1 VSLRDDI
8 RAIFERDPA
17 ATNIAEVLLAY
28 PGLHALLFHRV
39 AHWLHGLGVPV
50 VPRLISH
57 FARFV
62 TGIEIHPGAK
72 IGKGFF
78 IDHGMGVVI
87 GETAEIGDD
96 VTLYQGVTLGGTG
109 RQRGKR
115 HPTLGNDVVV
125 GVGAKVLGAITV
137 GDGARIGGGAVV
149 LRDVP
154 PHATAV
160 GVPAKVV
167 AFRQPDGST
176 RRVEHLPDPELDMIT
191 ALRRKLFELEE
202 RLAAVEG
209 ALTETAAENERLRGR
224 SGAIRAET
232 ARAEDEPGEGKAGS
246 AGPNGYVDGRQRLLS
261 AAGGRTEGGRDS
273 EQ

>member
-17 ATNIAEVLLAY
+17 ATSLPEVLLTY
-28 PGLHALLFHRV
+28 PGLHALLLYRLAHFLHVRRLPLLPRV
-39 AHWLHGLGVPV
+39 
-50 VPRLISH
+50 ISH
-57 FARFV
+57 FARFI

-87 GETAEIGDD
+87 GETAEVGDD

-109 RQRGKR
+109 KERGKR
-115 HPTLGNDVVV
+115 HPTLGDDVIV
-125 GVGAKVLGAITV
+125 GVGAKILGAITV

-154 PHATAV
+154 PHSTAV

-167 AFRQPDGST
+167 SFRQPDGTT
-176 RRVEHLPDPELDMIT
+176 RRVESLPDPEMDMIS
-191 ALRRKLFELEE
+191 ALRRKLAELEE
-202 RLAAVEG
+202 RMSTVED
-209 ALTETAAENERLRGR
+209 ALGEALRENEGLLAENASLRGEPR
-224 SGAIRAET
+224 ERHLRGETKSGNLGRVAAL
-232 ARAEDEPGEGKAGS
+232 GEQ
-246 AGPNGYVDGRQRLLS
+246 RQER
-261 AAGGRTEGGRDS
+261 R
-273 EQ
+273 